1 MSKRILTLF
10 FMLVLVSAGFA
21 QKKEVNYGQILLDTT
36 ELKKSLTLVD
46 EFYAKRGE
54 TRYVIPS
61 FVPFRTRFNFGFRV
75 NDRKYFDG
83 LTFSKGLYEKA
94 MEGDAVAQFK
104 LYLCGSLDFLSED
117 IGVNEYDM
125 LAEAVK
131 SGNPDAKYINALL
144 QLSTSRE
151 FKKGRDEINN
161 LAGNLYGPACY
172 YLYEKERSSWNEKYH
187 NLWNALLARYP
198 QAYYTA
204 GCIANDENKGAIALW
219 FFNEA
224 KKLGWD
230 FTEDEDAAKALSLAQ
245 SLAWYRS
252 VDIKDNEKWFRKY
265 KFEGLGGNEVD
276 ADNLYSRL
284 ASADSTFKK
293 ENREIYANI
302 FVMYVS
308 ARISSFS
315 EIKRYKALKEIDR
328 MAKNGNMYAQACI
341 GELYYSGDY
350 PNIIA
355 YNRSLGL
362 SLMASAVDYGL
373 TEIAKDVASKYEAE
387 GDQEKYLKYLAISDP
402 QKVEE
407 IRKENEE
414 NADSPEVLRKL
425 AGTWRHDANSYPII
439 TFDTQG
445 NCVLSYVWK
454 KSQKVYNNWIAKY
467 TITQKGHATYRAAK
481 NGKIYIKSL
490 KFDPQ
495 RLTITNRKQ
504 LPQIVV
510 NEVNNNALRFAPV
523 PIETHLQ
530 SGELNN
536 NTLTLGGLAP
546 FNRIK

>member
-1 MSKRILTLF
+1 MSKRIFTLF

-46 EFYAKRGE
+46 EIYAERGE

-151 FKKGRDEINN
+151 FKEGLKEINN

-204 GCIANDENKGAIALW
+204 GCIANDDNKGAIALW

-252 VDIKDNEKWFRKY
+252 FDIKDNEKWFRKY

-302 FVMYVS
+302 FVMY
-308 ARISSFS
+308 
-315 EIKRYKALKEIDR
+315 L
-328 MAKNGNMYAQACI
+328 
-341 GELYYSGDY
+341 
-350 PNIIA
+350 
-355 YNRSLGL
+355 
-362 SLMASAVDYGL
+362 
-373 TEIAKDVASKYEAE
+373 
-387 GDQEKYLKYLAISDP
+387 
-402 QKVEE
+402 
-407 IRKENEE
+407 
-414 NADSPEVLRKL
+414 
-425 AGTWRHDANSYPII
+425 
-439 TFDTQG
+439 
-445 NCVLSYVWK
+445 
-454 KSQKVYNNWIAKY
+454 
-467 TITQKGHATYRAAK
+467 
-481 NGKIYIKSL
+481 
-490 KFDPQ
+490 
-495 RLTITNRKQ
+495 
-504 LPQIVV
+504 
-510 NEVNNNALRFAPV
+510 
-523 PIETHLQ
+523 
-530 SGELNN
+530 
-536 NTLTLGGLAP
+536 
-546 FNRIK
+546 

>member
-1 MSKRILTLF
+1 
-10 FMLVLVSAGFA
+10 
-21 QKKEVNYGQILLDTT
+21 
-36 ELKKSLTLVD
+36 
-46 EFYAKRGE
+46 
-54 TRYVIPS
+54 
-61 FVPFRTRFNFGFRV
+61 
-75 NDRKYFDG
+75 
-83 LTFSKGLYEKA
+83 
-94 MEGDAVAQFK
+94 
-104 LYLCGSLDFLSED
+104 
-117 IGVNEYDM
+117 
-125 LAEAVK
+125 
-131 SGNPDAKYINALL
+131 
-144 QLSTSRE
+144 
-151 FKKGRDEINN
+151 
-161 LAGNLYGPACY
+161 
-172 YLYEKERSSWNEKYH
+172 
-187 NLWNALLARYP
+187 
-198 QAYYTA
+198 
-204 GCIANDENKGAIALW
+204 
-219 FFNEA
+219 
-224 KKLGWD
+224 
-230 FTEDEDAAKALSLAQ
+230 
-245 SLAWYRS
+245 
-252 VDIKDNEKWFRKY
+252 
-265 KFEGLGGNEVD
+265 
-276 ADNLYSRL
+276 
-284 ASADSTFKK
+284 
-293 ENREIYANI
+293 
-302 FVMYVS
+302 
-308 ARISSFS
+308 
-315 EIKRYKALKEIDR
+315 
-328 MAKNGNMYAQACI
+328 
-341 GELYYSGDY
+341 
-350 PNIIA
+350 
-355 YNRSLGL
+355 
-362 SLMASAVDYGL
+362 MASAVDYGL

-504 LPQIVV
+504 LPQIVI